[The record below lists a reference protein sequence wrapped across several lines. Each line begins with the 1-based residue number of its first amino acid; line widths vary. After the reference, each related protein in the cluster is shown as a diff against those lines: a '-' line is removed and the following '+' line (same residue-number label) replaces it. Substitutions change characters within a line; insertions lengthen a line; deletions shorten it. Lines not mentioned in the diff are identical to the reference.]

1 MKKILA
7 LTLALVMIV
16 CLVACGGK
24 DDGAYE
30 LMLSNAYYTAP
41 YCAAYNPAATAKAE
55 ELGCTLEI
63 LDGAGNQQTQL
74 EHANL
79 AIAEKYDGFLYFP
92 ADVDGALPVI
102 EALNDGGIAWVGV
115 NAYTGDAIDEVGM
128 KYYVGPDAAS
138 HGTTQGKT
146 LVEMFPD
153 GCNYVTIAGTAGH
166 MQTIEMDKAFAAEV
180 DPAKWVSLDYQNADF
195 NAEVSMTK
203 MADMLTA
210 YGLAC
215 DGGQIDVIIIQDGG
229 MTTGVKSAL
238 EAAGYKAGDVPL
250 IAMGSNQVLY
260 DSMKEGWLSA
270 SSTQD
275 PSAEGALAVEVL
287 YGVLEGTATPGWT
300 KLPTPVAYPDTAD
313 NFAWF

>member
-166 MQTIEMDKAFAAEV
+166 MQTIEMDKAFAKEV
-180 DPAKWVSLDYQNADF
+180 DPAKYISLDYQNADF
-195 NAEVSMTK
+195 NAEVSMAK
-203 MADMLTA
+203 MADMITA

-238 EAAGYKAGDVPL
+238 ESAGY
-250 IAMGSNQVLY
+250 
-260 DSMKEGWLSA
+260 
-270 SSTQD
+270 T
-275 PSAEGALAVEVL
+275 
-287 YGVLEGTATPGWT
+287 
-300 KLPTPVAYPDTAD
+300 
-313 NFAWF
+313 

>member
-7 LTLALVMIV
+7 LTLALIMIV
-16 CLVACGGK
+16 ALVACGGK

-102 EALNDGGIAWVGV
+102 EALNDGEIAWVGV

-153 GCNYVTIAGTAGH
+153 GCNYVTIAGVAGH
-166 MQTIEMDKAFAAEV
+166 MQTPGTYAESYIAV
-180 DPAKWVSLDYQNADF
+180 CVSLRPERF
-195 NAEVSMTK
+195 
-203 MADMLTA
+203 
-210 YGLAC
+210 
-215 DGGQIDVIIIQDGG
+215 
-229 MTTGVKSAL
+229 
-238 EAAGYKAGDVPL
+238 
-250 IAMGSNQVLY
+250 VL
-260 DSMKEGWLSA
+260 
-270 SSTQD
+270 
-275 PSAEGALAVEVL
+275 VL
-287 YGVLEGTATPGWT
+287 
-300 KLPTPVAYPDTAD
+300 
-313 NFAWF
+313 